1 MAAPVFEIHARELLN
16 KTKEQIWQLP
26 VGWYQ
31 VQFDDGEV
39 VKTTSRRCIYS
50 WYCWIFHRMFPQ
62 TPLLKKHHFGMGQ
75 MNRSVHR
82 RLLGEGL
89 TDARRTA
96 NIVDKERLEQFWRL
110 IYESTNEIWNDC
122 SEELEEYVTSTS
134 AEDVA
139 DLLYY
144 PPIKEINDTLQAI
157 PMPSEEVVTR
167 ATRMIENILMTDIKI
182 AHNPMVRA
190 IKCGAARVAQV
201 LQIVGPIG
209 HRTDVDGKI
218 YQPAITRGYGHGMIT
233 LRDTLIESRDA
244 CRNIFFQ
251 NRPMQ
256 MSEWNNRVIQLMTA
270 ILSNLHEGDCGST
283 EYLTITVENKGVL
296 KDIVGSYM
304 MDNEI
309 GMLRPIERDDYGLIG
324 QSVKIRSIIGC
335 RHMDR
340 YGFCATCYG
349 ELYYNVPLGT
359 NIGHVAPTEVLGPVG
374 QLILSQKHYNGAAT
388 SIKFDLAEGMEKWLL
403 VSEDGLSARLPE
415 ELAGSAFTVAFRSKE
430 VRNMLDLDQ
439 IEEDEVTGEQLSEL
453 TMIYITFNN
462 GLGMETVSVP
472 LSKARNLPVFSMDFI
487 SYIRTNG
494 WYINANGQYEID
506 MRNWDIRKNVLDM
519 PLAQFSAPMYMNL
532 IQEFIRG
539 STTKGD
545 NTDNDTVLKYD
556 YLGDALIAFRNITAL
571 KLNINITQLAIILQA
586 TKIASVQ
593 DRDYRP
599 PIMKSDGVPRKF
611 NENMRYR
618 SVVTAYAFQNHRR
631 TIYDPLSYLITKRP
645 PHYLDWLMREL
656 PNEDSKEL
664 SRVHS
669 N

>member
-1 MAAPVFEIHARELLN
+1 MAAPVYELHARDLLS
-16 KTKEQIWQLP
+16 KSKEEVWQLP

-31 VQFDDGEV
+31 VTFDDGEV
-39 VKTTSRRCIYS
+39 VKSTSRRCIYS
-50 WYCWIFHRMFPQ
+50 WYCWLFHRMYPE
-62 TPLLKKHHFGMGQ
+62 TPLLKKHHFGMAQ

-82 RLLGEGL
+82 RLLGESL
-89 TDARRTA
+89 TEMRRTLK
-96 NIVDKERLEQFWRL
+96 IEDKKKLEAAWRM
-110 IYESTNEIWNDC
+110 IYETTNDLWNDL
-122 SEELEEYVTSTS
+122 SEGLEEYVTSTS

-144 PPIKEINDTLQAI
+144 PPIKEINDALQAI
-157 PMPSEEVVTR
+157 AMPSEETVTR
-167 ATRMIENILMTDIKI
+167 ATKMIEKILMTDIKI
-182 AHNPMVRA
+182 AANPMVRA

-283 EYLTITVENKGVL
+283 EYLTITIDDKGVL

-304 MDNEI
+304 MDSEI
-309 GMLRPIERDDYGLIG
+309 GMLRPIERDDFGLIG
-324 QSVKIRSIIGC
+324 KAVKIRNIIGC
-335 RHMDR
+335 RHADR
-340 YGFCATCYG
+340 YGFCAVCYG
-349 ELYYNVPLGT
+349 ELYYNVPMNT

-374 QLILSQKHYNGAAT
+374 QLILSQKHFNGAAT
-388 SIKFDLAEGMEKWLL
+388 SIKFDLSEEMTKWLI
-403 VSEDGLSARLPE
+403 VSENGLSARLPE
-415 ELAGSAFTVAFRSKE
+415 ELGGQAFTVSFRGKE

-439 IEEDEVTGEQLSEL
+439 VEEDDVTGEQLSAL
-453 TMIYITFNN
+453 TVIYITFNN
-462 GLGMETVSVP
+462 GVGMETIAVP

-487 SYIRTNG
+487 SYIRTDG
-494 WYINANGQYEID
+494 WYINANGQYEVD

-539 STTKGD
+539 STMKGD

-599 PIMKSDGVPRKF
+599 PVIKSDGVPRKF

-631 TIYDPLSYLITKRP
+631 TIFDPLSYLISKRP

-656 PNEDSKEL
+656 PNEDS
-664 SRVHS
+664 
-669 N
+669 

>member
-1 MAAPVFEIHARELLN
+1 MAAPVFELHARDLLN
-16 KTKEQIWQLP
+16 KSQEEIWNLP
-26 VGWYQ
+26 IGWYRLC
-31 VQFDDGEV
+31 FDDGEV

-50 WYCWIFHRMFPQ
+50 WYCWVFHRMYPE
-62 TPLLKKHHFGMGQ
+62 TPLLKRHHFGMDQ

-82 RLLGEGL
+82 RLLASGL
-89 TDARRTA
+89 TDMRRTM
-96 NIVDKERLEQFWRL
+96 NITEKKRLEKFWVI
-110 IYESTNEIWNDC
+110 IYETTNAIWNDM
-122 SEELEEYVTSTS
+122 SENLEEYVTSTS

-144 PPIKEINDTLQAI
+144 PPIKEINDQLQAI
-157 PMPSEEVVTR
+157 PMPSEETVTR
-167 ATRMIENILMTDIKI
+167 ATKMIEKILMNDLTI

-190 IKCGAARVAQV
+190 IKCGAARPAQV

-233 LRDTLIESRDA
+233 LRETLIESRDA

-270 ILSNLHEGDCGST
+270 ILSNLHEGDCGTTDFLEINIADKS
-283 EYLTITVENKGVL
+283 VL
-296 KDIVGSYM
+296 KDVVGSYM
-304 MDNEI
+304 HDPEI
-309 GMLRPIERDDYGLIG
+309 GMLRPVERDDFGLIG
-324 QSVKIRSIIGC
+324 QTVKLRNIIGC
-335 RHMDR
+335 RHADR
-340 YGFCATCYG
+340 YGFCSTCYG
-349 ELYYNVPLGT
+349 ELYYNVPADT
-359 NIGHVAPTEVLGPVG
+359 NVGHIAPTEVLGPVG

-388 SIKFDLAEGMEKWLL
+388 SIKFDLAEGMEKWLI

-415 ELAGSAFTVAFRSKE
+415 TIAGSAFTVAFRGKE

-439 IEEDEVTGEQLSEL
+439 IDEEDVTGEQMSAL
-453 TMIYITFNN
+453 TAIYITYNN
-462 GLGMETVSVP
+462 GLGMETVAIP
-472 LSKARNLPVFSMDFI
+472 LNKAKNLPVFSMDFI
-487 SYIRTNG
+487 RYIRTNG
-494 WYINANGQYEID
+494 WYINGNGQYEVD

-539 STTKGD
+539 STMKGD

-556 YLGDALIAFRNITAL
+556 NLGDALVAFRNITAL

-586 TKIASVQ
+586 TKIANVQ
-593 DRDYRP
+593 ERDYRP
-599 PIMKSDGVPRKF
+599 PAIKSEGVPRKF

-631 TIYDPLSYLITKRP
+631 TIFDPQSYLITKRP
-645 PHYLDWLMREL
+645 PHYLDELMRERL
-656 PNEDSKEL
+656 NA
-664 SRVHS
+664 
-669 N
+669 NN

>member
-1 MAAPVFEIHARELLN
+1 MAAPVYEVHARDLLN
-16 KTKEQIWQLP
+16 KSQQEIWQLP

-31 VQFDDGEV
+31 VTLDDGEV
-39 VKTTSRRCIYS
+39 VKTTSRRLVLN
-50 WYCWIFHRMFPQ
+50 WYCWLFHRAHAE
-62 TPLLKKHHFGMGQ
+62 TPLLKRHLFGIEQ

-82 RLLGEGL
+82 RLLSAGL
-89 TDARRTA
+89 TDMRRTL
-96 NIVDKERLEQFWRL
+96 NIQDKAKLEQCWRE
-110 IYESTNEIWNDC
+110 IYETTNAIWNDF
-122 SEELEEYVTSTS
+122 SENLEEYVTSTS

-144 PPIKEINDTLQAI
+144 KPIKDINDALQAI
-157 PMPSEEVVTR
+157 AMPREETVTR
-167 ATRMIENILMTDIKI
+167 ATKMIEEILLTHVEI
-182 AHNPMVRA
+182 ASNPMVRA
-190 IKCGAARVAQV
+190 IKCGASRSAQV

-218 YQPAITRGYGHGMIT
+218 YQPAITRGYGHGMIS
-233 LRDTLIESRDA
+233 LRDTSIESRDA

-256 MSEWNNRVIQLMTA
+256 MSEWNNRVIQLMSA
-270 ILSNLHEGDCGST
+270 ILSNLHEGDCGTPDLLSI
-283 EYLTITVENKGVL
+283 LVENKGVL

-304 MDNEI
+304 FDEEI
-309 GMLRPIERDDYGLIG
+309 GMLRPIERDDFQLVGKT
-324 QSVKIRSIIGC
+324 VRIRNIIGC
-335 RHMDR
+335 RHADR
-340 YGFCATCYG
+340 YGFCAVCYG
-349 ELYYNVPLGT
+349 ELYYNVPANT
-359 NIGHVAPTEVLGPVG
+359 NVGHVAPTEVLGPVG

-388 SIKFDLAEGMEKWLL
+388 SIKFDLSEGMEKWLI

-415 ELAGSAFTVAFRSKE
+415 TLAGQAFTVAFRGKE

-439 IEEDEVTGEQLSEL
+439 VEEEDVSGEELSAL
-453 TMIYITFNN
+453 TAIYITYNN
-462 GLGMETVSVP
+462 GVGMETVTVA

-487 SYIRTNG
+487 RYIRSNG
-494 WYINANGQYEID
+494 WYINANSQYEVD
-506 MRNWDIRKNVLDM
+506 MRNWDLSKNILDM

-539 STTKGD
+539 STMKGD

-586 TKIASVQ
+586 TKIASAQ

-599 PIMKSDGVPRKF
+599 PAIKSEGVPRKF

-631 TIYDPLSYLITKRP
+631 TIFDPLSYLITKRP
-645 PHYLDWLMREL
+645 PHYLDELMREY
-656 PNEDSKEL
+656 K
-664 SRVHS
+664 
-669 N
+669 

>member
-1 MAAPVFEIHARELLN
+1 MAASVYEVHARELLN
-16 KTKEQIWQLP
+16 KTKEEIWQLP
-26 VGWYQ
+26 LGWYQ
-31 VQFDDGEV
+31 IQFDDGEV
-39 VKTTSRRCIYS
+39 IKSTSRRCIYS
-50 WYCWIFHRMFPQ
+50 WYCWLFHRQHPE
-62 TPLLKKHHFGMGQ
+62 TPLLKHHHFGMGQ
-75 MNRSVHR
+75 MNRSMHR
-82 RLLGEGL
+82 QLMGRSL
-89 TDARRTA
+89 TDMRRTMKL
-96 NIVDKERLEQFWRL
+96 VDKDRLEEAWRL
-110 IYESTNEIWNDC
+110 IYETTNDIWNDL
-122 SEELEEYVTSTS
+122 SEGLEEYVTSTS

-144 PPIKEINDTLQAI
+144 PPIKEINDALQAI
-157 PMPSEEVVTR
+157 EMPSEETVTR
-167 ATRMIENILMTDIKI
+167 ATKMIEQILLTDLKI

-190 IKCGAARVAQV
+190 IKCGAARSAQV

-283 EYLTITVENKGVL
+283 DYLTITVDDRSVL

-304 MDNEI
+304 MDDEI
-309 GMLRPIERDDYGLIG
+309 GMLRPIERDDYDLIG
-324 QSVKIRSIIGC
+324 KPVRIRNIIGC
-335 RHMDR
+335 HYADR

-349 ELYYNVPLGT
+349 ELYYNVPKNT
-359 NIGHVAPTEVLGPVG
+359 NVGHVAPTEVLGPVG
-374 QLILSQKHYNGAAT
+374 QLILSQKHFNGAAT
-388 SIKFDLAEGMEKWLL
+388 SIKFDLPEDFARWLI
-403 VSEDGLSARLPE
+403 VSENGLSAKLPE
-415 ELAGSAFTVAFRSKE
+415 DLANRAFTVSFRGKE

-439 IEEDEVTGEQLSEL
+439 HEDDDVTGEQLSAL
-453 TMIYITFNN
+453 TVIYITFNN
-462 GLGMETVSVP
+462 GVGMETIGVP

-494 WYINANGQYEID
+494 WYINAGGQYEVD
-506 MRNWDIRKNVLDM
+506 MRNWDIHKNILDM

-539 STTKGD
+539 STMKGD
-545 NTDNDTVLKYD
+545 STDNDTVLKYD

-599 PIMKSDGVPRKF
+599 PAIKSEGVPRKF

-631 TIYDPLSYLITKRP
+631 TIFDPLSYLITKRP

-656 PNEDSKEL
+656 PNEDS
-664 SRVHS
+664 
-669 N
+669 